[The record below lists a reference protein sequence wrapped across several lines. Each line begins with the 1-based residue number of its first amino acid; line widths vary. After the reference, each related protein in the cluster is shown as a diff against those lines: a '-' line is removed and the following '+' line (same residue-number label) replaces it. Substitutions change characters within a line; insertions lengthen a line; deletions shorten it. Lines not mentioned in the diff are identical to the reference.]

1 MKNNNNKLKF
11 TSSEDGTAPYKNTNK
26 LRFIALSGTTGVT
39 ENLYVYE
46 YGNDMI
52 VVDCGVGFP
61 DSDMFGVDLVIPD
74 FTYVIQN
81 KSKLR
86 GVLIS
91 HGHEDHLGAL
101 PFLLKQVDTP
111 IYSSKLVAG
120 FIQDKFDDYEMKNPN
135 LKVFDPDRDIL
146 TLGVFKVTPFRVS
159 HSVPDGVG
167 FCIDTPE
174 GKIFHVPDYKFDLTP
189 VDGKPFDVVK
199 AATLASGGALALAS
213 DSLGSTSPGYT
224 ESEMALEERIE
235 SVARKISGKI
245 YLTTISS
252 NISRMQQTIN
262 VAQRLG
268 RKVILIGRSIERK
281 AQIAK
286 DLGYLFY
293 PNDVVINPKQASRM
307 QPNQLLFIISGCY
320 GQPGSALYR
329 LIIGEHDFLTIGKGD
344 SVIFSADPAPPGSKA
359 NVDYL
364 VDKLIEDNVDV
375 HYYDTQE
382 DLHVSGHGCQKDI
395 EMLFALIKPK
405 YFIPIG
411 GTVRHMRSY
420 GLIAQSMG
428 AKEENVLEL
437 ESGDVVEFS
446 NQYAR
451 KSGRIPVKEVL
462 VDGLGIG
469 DVGNVVLRD
478 RHILSKEGIVIAII
492 HFDRNQSVLL
502 ETPEIMSRG
511 FVFEQKYGK
520 ILDDASKELIKALQ
534 KKKKINANIV
544 KNITIDFLER
554 YFFQKTRRRP
564 MILPVVVEV

>member
-1 MKNNNNKLKF
+1 MKNNYGKLKF
-11 TSSEDGTAPYKNTNK
+11 TAQPEPSKFNNTNK
-26 LRFIALSGTTGVT
+26 LRFIAISGTTDVT

-74 FTYVIQN
+74 FSYVVAN
-81 KSKLR
+81 KNKLR
-86 GVLIS
+86 GILIS

-101 PFLLKQVDTP
+101 PFLLKQVNVP

-120 FIQDKFDDYEMKNPN
+120 FIQDKFDDYKMSTPD
-135 LKVFDPDRDIL
+135 LKVFDPERDVL

-174 GKIFHVPDYKFDLTP
+174 GKIFHVPDYKFDWTP
-189 VDGKPFDVVK
+189 VDGRPFDVVK
-199 AATLASGGALALAS
+199 VATLASGGALALAS
-213 DSLGSTSPGYT
+213 DSLGANSPGYT
-224 ESEMALEERIE
+224 ESEKALEDRIE
-235 SVARKISGKI
+235 AVTRKIKGKI

-262 VAQRLG
+262 VAQKLG
-268 RKVILIGRSIERK
+268 RKVVLIGRSIERK

-293 PNDVVINPKQASRM
+293 PEGVVVKSKQAAKL
-307 QPNQLLFIISGCY
+307 PANQLLFIISGCY

-329 LIIGEHDFLTIGKGD
+329 LIIGEHDFLTIGRGD

-364 VDKLIEDNVDV
+364 VDKLIEDNIDV

-395 EMLFALIKPK
+395 EMLFALVRPK

-411 GTVRHMRSY
+411 GTIRHMRAY
-420 GLIAQSMG
+420 GLIAQNMG
-428 AKEENVLEL
+428 AREEDVLEL

-492 HFDRNQSVLL
+492 HFDRNESILT
-502 ETPEIMSRG
+502 ENPEILSRG

-520 ILDDASKELIKALQ
+520 ILEDAAKELVGALQ
-534 KKKKINANIV
+534 KKKKINSNVVRNIA
-544 KNITIDFLER
+544 IDFLER
-554 YFFQKTRRRP
+554 YFYQKTGRRP
-564 MILPVVVEV
+564 MILPVVIEV

>member
-1 MKNNNNKLKF
+1 MKNQNNKLKF
-11 TSSEDGTAPYKNTNK
+11 
-26 LRFIALSGTTGVT
+26 IAISGTTGVT

-74 FTYVIQN
+74 FSYVVQN
-81 KSKLR
+81 KNKLR

-101 PFLLKQVDTP
+101 PFLLKQVDVP

-120 FIQDKFDDYEMKNPN
+120 FIQDKFDDYKMKTPD
-135 LKVFDPDRDIL
+135 LKVFDPERDVL
-146 TLGVFKVTPFRVS
+146 TLGVFKVTPFRVA

-174 GKIFHVPDYKFDLTP
+174 GKIFHIPDYKFDWTP
-189 VDGKPFDVVK
+189 VDGKPFDAVK

-213 DSLGSTSPGYT
+213 DSLGATSPGYT
-224 ESEMALEERIE
+224 ESERELEDRIE
-235 SVARKISGKI
+235 SVARKIKGKI

-268 RKVILIGRSIERK
+268 RKVVLVGRSIERK

-293 PNDVVINPKQASRM
+293 PTDTVIKSKQAGRLS
-307 QPNQLLFIISGCY
+307 PNQLLYIISGCY
-320 GQPGSALYR
+320 GQQGSALYR
-329 LIIGEHDFLTIGKGD
+329 LITGEHDYLTVGKGD

-405 YFIPIG
+405 YYIPIG
-411 GTVRHMRSY
+411 GTVRHMRAY
-420 GLIAQSMG
+420 GTIAQSMG
-428 AKEENVLEL
+428 AREGDILEL
-437 ESGDVVEFS
+437 SPGEIVEFS
-446 NQYAR
+446 GQYAR
-451 KSGRIPVKEVL
+451 RAGKVSVKEIL
-462 VDGLGIG
+462 VDGLGVG

-492 HFDRNQSVLL
+492 HFDRNERVLT
-502 ETPEIMSRG
+502 ENPEILSRG

-520 ILDDASKELIKALQ
+520 ILEDAGKELIRAFQ
-534 KKKKINANIV
+534 KKKGINSNVVRNIA
-544 KNITIDFLER
+544 IDFLER
-554 YFFQKTRRRP
+554 YFYQKTGRRP